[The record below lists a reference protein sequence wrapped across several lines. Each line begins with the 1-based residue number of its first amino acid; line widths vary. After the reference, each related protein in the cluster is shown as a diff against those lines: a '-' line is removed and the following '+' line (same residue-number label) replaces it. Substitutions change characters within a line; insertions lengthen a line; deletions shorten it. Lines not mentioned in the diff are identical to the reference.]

1 MTAVPIS
8 LSSFPDQKSSCF
20 ALIPSSKV
28 QVNIFLR
35 ITGGSVLLESAAHRT
50 EAVNLVGLCGQN
62 RVRNCHAA

>member
-50 EAVNLVGLCGQN
+50 GA
-62 RVRNCHAA
+62 